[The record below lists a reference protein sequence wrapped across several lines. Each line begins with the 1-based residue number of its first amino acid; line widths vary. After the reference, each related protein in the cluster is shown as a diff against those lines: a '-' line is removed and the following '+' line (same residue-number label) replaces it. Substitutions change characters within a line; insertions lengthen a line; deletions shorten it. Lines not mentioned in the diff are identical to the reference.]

1 MAVVDIQPSNL
12 GPAPETV
19 NVTSAPPNVEQTSDA
34 PVSNDL
40 VPLPDAAS
48 GGGLSLSPSP
58 GTPGSI
64 TPGNPQPT
72 RPQKESV
79 VQGIRRGAGG
89 ERYVV
94 DAQGNV
100 TNART
105 TASSG
110 KGEFGS
116 VLGGIVMGALAGLTA
131 SRPGEIPSAELG
143 GGAGAGAAAAI
154 QAGQQRDTRNRGVA
168 QQNFAN
174 QQQVQKMTREQAESA
189 AVINHLAAQTASEVQ
204 ATKFADE
211 EHPLHIA
218 GLKAGLDES
227 SQRIQKNAQDLMKG
241 TLEISENLGEMGI
254 TPQAI
259 VTNHNDARGHI
270 PSIVQGKTL
279 PIYNGQT
286 GEDGGVGMYDV
297 QQLKN
302 TPVLKPVTYKTYPTS
317 DTNGNAVEQINT
329 LPAGTTAFDYYRA
342 AAAGHGQLLSIQSQQ
357 KVKMAVEA
365 HKADIKEKNASAFRN
380 NAEGKKAE
388 AETVDMKASAQAQ
401 GEDLVESNMDP
412 SQIQKRRNTY
422 NPILNAAREYSM
434 KKYGVPFDL
443 AKAQEDYKFASDPR
457 TQNRLK
463 YMNSLTGDERTGTAG
478 NLDLLI
484 QYSDKVN
491 RTDFPALNN
500 VAAWAKLES
509 GNTDIIKLHNAA
521 IDAAD
526 QFANIMNGGGSG
538 SATSDAKIK
547 QGMDMFSQ
555 KFSKDQMVASAS
567 SVKDMLSNRKREFIG
582 DNRYLRKQYLPA
594 NKQSQQQGAS
604 APQSNLQ
611 NPFRVSQ

>member
-1 MAVVDIQPSNL
+1 
-12 GPAPETV
+12 
-19 NVTSAPPNVEQTSDA
+19 
-34 PVSNDL
+34 
-40 VPLPDAAS
+40 
-48 GGGLSLSPSP
+48 
-58 GTPGSI
+58 
-64 TPGNPQPT
+64 
-72 RPQKESV
+72 
-79 VQGIRRGAGG
+79 
-89 ERYVV
+89 
-94 DAQGNV
+94 
-100 TNART
+100 
-105 TASSG
+105 
-110 KGEFGS
+110 
-116 VLGGIVMGALAGLTA
+116 MGALAGLTA
-131 SRPGEIPSAELG
+131 SRPGRIPSAELG

-154 QAGQQRDTRNRGVA
+154 QAGQQRDARNRGVA

-174 QQQVQKMTREQAESA
+174 QQQVQKMSREQAESA

-218 GLKAGLDES
+218 GLKAGLAES

-241 TLEISENLGEMGI
+241 ALDISENLGEMGI
-254 TPQAI
+254 TPLAI
-259 VTNHNDARGHI
+259 VANHNDARGHI

-297 QQLKN
+297 QQLRN
-302 TPVLKPVTYKTYPTS
+302 TPTLKPVTYKTYTS
-317 DTNGNAVEQINT
+317 DGDGNAIPQINT
-329 LPAGTTAFDYYRA
+329 LPAGTSAFDYYRA
-342 AAAGHGQLLSIQSQQ
+342 AAAGHGQLLNIQSQQ

-365 HKADIKEKNASAFRN
+365 HKADIKEKNASTFQKT
-380 NAEGKKAE
+380 AEGKKAE
-388 AETVDMKASAQAQ
+388 AETVSMKEGIQGQA
-401 GEDLVESNMDP
+401 EDLVNGDMDP
-412 SQIQKRRNTY
+412 SQIQKRGNQYT
-422 NPILNAAREYSM
+422 PILNAAREYSM
-434 KKYGVPFDL
+434 KKNGVPFDL

-484 QYSDKVN
+484 QYSNKVN

-521 IDAAD
+521 VDAAD
-526 QFANIMNGGGSG
+526 QFANIMSGGGSG

-567 SVKDMLSNRKREFIG
+567 SVKEMLSNRKREFIG
-582 DNRYLRKQYLPA
+582 DNRYLRKQYLPPET
-594 NKQSQQQGAS
+594 QQGQPSQQQRPSAPQS
-604 APQSNLQ
+604 APQSNPQ